1 MEAGGIFVGQII
13 TAAGLILGVLL
24 AYLQVQKNHA
34 AALKLQEAH
43 LRNDLK
49 LRLYDRVSERF
60 STCSSLLSKAHFVH
74 TGVFSAW
81 HMRVRQGFSVAP
93 QQLASEMSETA
104 HAGAASVN
112 AVLEIVE
119 HYEIAFPRFE
129 TIRRELSEKHR
140 ELLAAQ
146 TALWN
151 AIMMFLPFADAT
163 TGTKVGPLGFPTEI
177 QLAEFGSLHTKYQ
190 DVCNDISG
198 YMIDLQIEAQNEL
211 LGELFG
217 RTVPPRSP
225 LDPVHQV
232 LARDPSEVKQ
242 RPPGRLI

>member
-1 MEAGGIFVGQII
+1 MDAGGIFIGQII
-13 TAAGLILGVLL
+13 TAASLILGVLL

-34 AALKLQEAH
+34 AALTLQEAH
-43 LRNDLK
+43 LRNELK

-60 STCSSLLSKAHFVH
+60 STCSSLLSKAQFVH
-74 TGVFSAW
+74 TGIFSAW
-81 HMRVRQGFSVAP
+81 HMRVRQGFSVVP
-93 QQLASEMSETA
+93 QQLPSELTETA

-146 TALWN
+146 TALWS
-151 AIMMFLPFADAT
+151 AIMIFLPFTEAT
-163 TGTKVGPLGFPTEI
+163 TGAKVGPLGFPAEI
-177 QLAEFGSLHTKYQ
+177 QLTEFESLHSKYQ
-190 DVCNDISG
+190 DICNDISG
-198 YMIDLQIEAQNEL
+198 YMIDLQVEAQNEL

-225 LDPVHQV
+225 LDPVHKV
-232 LARDPSEVKQ
+232 LARDPTELKE
-242 RPPGRLI
+242 RPRGRLI

>member
-1 MEAGGIFVGQII
+1 MDAGGILVGQLL
-13 TAAGLILGVLL
+13 TAAGLLLGVLI

-34 AALKLQEAH
+34 TTLKQQEAH

-49 LRLYDRVSERF
+49 LKLYERISESF
-60 STCSSLLSKAHFVH
+60 SRCSALLSKAHFAY
-74 TGVFSAW
+74 TGTFSAW
-81 HMRVRQGFSVAP
+81 DMRVRKGFPVAP
-93 QQLASEMSETA
+93 HQVAIELSDCA
-104 HAGAASVN
+104 HTVAASVN

-146 TALWN
+146 TLLWSP
-151 AIMMFLPFADAT
+151 ISIFLPFTDAL
-163 TGTKVGPLGFPTEI
+163 TGTKMGPLGFPTEP
-177 QLAEFGSLHTKYQ
+177 QLADFEALHAKYQ
-190 DVCNDISG
+190 SVCNDIST

-217 RTVPPRSP
+217 RSVPPRSP
-225 LDPVHQV
+225 GDPAYKV
-232 LARDPSEVKQ
+232 LARDSVEVKE